1 MDYEAAAHD
10 AYETDSFCVADD
22 ESLAVDH
29 DASEVDALDRF
40 EETEDTL
47 RLDPMLDPDKR
58 TRLKRAR
65 LTLLLITITY

>member
-22 ESLAVDH
+22 ESLALDH
-29 DASEVDALDRF
+29 DASSEVDALDRF
-40 EETEDTL
+40 EETEDTM
-47 RLDPMLDPDKR
+47 RLDPNKR